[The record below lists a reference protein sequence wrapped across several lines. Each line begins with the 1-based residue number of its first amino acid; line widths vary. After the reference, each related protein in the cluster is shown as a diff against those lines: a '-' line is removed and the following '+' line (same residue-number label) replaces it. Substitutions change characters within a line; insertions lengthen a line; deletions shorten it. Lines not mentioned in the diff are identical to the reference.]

1 MRARTRVNNGS
12 PYTMISPP
20 AARRTTLGAT
30 PATARSARRQVRRV
44 LGEHGVNEKVTGV
57 AELLTSEV
65 VTNALLHA
73 RSASSLCV
81 FVWPTVIRVEI
92 EDPSSLLPTPRQAG
106 LEAVSGR
113 GLAILSA
120 PGPVVGGGAR
130 SPGQARLVRDRPGG
144 GCGAAGGTAGY
155 SGPRSQGPVMAKV
168 KPGR

>member
-120 PGPVVGGGAR
+120 LAQSWGVEPGPRGKRVWFEIAR
-130 SPGQARLVRDRPGG
+130 GEDAALPGG
-144 GCGAAGGTAGY
+144 RPATAARD
-155 SGPRSQGPVMAKV
+155 PRAP
-168 KPGR
+168 